1 MSMLEFE
8 TQLFLDLHNE
18 DGLVILAKG
27 LGIERLLLSLIKVH
41 NDPGNLVLVLGT
53 TSQEEEFFI
62 SRLEADNANPLPKSI
77 TADCSTKD
85 RNDVYL
91 AGGVLFVTSRIL
103 VVDMLTERIPINL
116 ITGIIVYH
124 AHKTLESC
132 QEAFILR
139 LYRQKN
145 KTGFIKGL
153 SDNAVAFTYGFCQVQ
168 RMMRN
173 LFVKKLFL
181 WPRFQADVIASL
193 NKRKPDV
200 VELRVGMTPAMQAIQ
215 LAILDIV
222 ASCVREIKRVNP
234 SMEMDDL
241 TVENLIARS
250 FEKIIKFQLDPIW
263 HQLGAKTRH
272 LVSDIKTLRTIL
284 QRYDSVTFYSLVK
297 SVRDAGTMTSQ
308 ISDWFF
314 LDAAETLFLQAKAR
328 VYGSE
333 QKLHKEEAKGKEATT
348 KEATLRM
355 EESPKWAALSEIL
368 VEIGRENKDCGDLNS
383 VLVIAEDDRI
393 CGQLTEYLCCG
404 GQAVLRKIY
413 HKSVADKDGL
423 QLPRLPS
430 TSDDVQKSPQKTKK
444 KQSKPKVGY
453 TDSDDVEESDTTE
466 AATAVFPPNLPN
478 TVFHPLRSS
487 AFALQQLLLTV
498 EPKYIVL
505 YDVNIATVREIEM
518 YQATRA
524 KEVLRVYFLMYEDSV
539 DEQRYLTALRREKDA
554 FEFLIREKNVMV
566 VPEEQDGKGDYHPD
580 LVDDLSLSNETVSS
594 RKAGG
599 AAVKPSGSRKVIVDL
614 REFRSD
620 LPSLIHRRGMSV
632 QPVTIEV
639 GDYILTPDICVE
651 RKSLNDLIGSLNSG
665 RLYNQAQS
673 MCRYYKRP
681 VLLIEFSQNQPFCL
695 QGKYGISSDISSQS
709 FVSKLILLTMHF
721 PRLRILWC
729 QTPYATAEIFD
740 IIKQGKEEPSV
751 SEAQAVTE
759 KEEASGGKLSSRI
772 NPAPQD
778 FLLHLPGV
786 NLKNQALLTRKFT
799 NLVEMFAASEE
810 ELASAMGNAAQ
821 AKLLWE
827 SIHRPTE
834 PKPQKPPPRKFR
846 KK

>member
-1 MSMLEFE
+1 
-8 TQLFLDLHNE
+8 
-18 DGLVILAKG
+18 
-27 LGIERLLLSLIKVH
+27 
-41 NDPGNLVLVLGT
+41 
-53 TSQEEEFFI
+53 
-62 SRLEADNANPLPKSI
+62 
-77 TADCSTKD
+77 
-85 RNDVYL
+85 
-91 AGGVLFVTSRIL
+91 
-103 VVDMLTERIPINL
+103 
-116 ITGIIVYH
+116 
-124 AHKTLESC
+124 
-132 QEAFILR
+132 
-139 LYRQKN
+139 
-145 KTGFIKGL
+145 
-153 SDNAVAFTYGFCQVQ
+153 
-168 RMMRN
+168 
-173 LFVKKLFL
+173 
-181 WPRFQADVIASL
+181 
-193 NKRKPDV
+193 
-200 VELRVGMTPAMQAIQ
+200 
-215 LAILDIV
+215 
-222 ASCVREIKRVNP
+222 
-234 SMEMDDL
+234 
-241 TVENLIARS
+241 
-250 FEKIIKFQLDPIW
+250 
-263 HQLGAKTRH
+263 
-272 LVSDIKTLRTIL
+272 
-284 QRYDSVTFYSLVK
+284 
-297 SVRDAGTMTSQ
+297 
-308 ISDWFF
+308 
-314 LDAAETLFLQAKAR
+314 
-328 VYGSE
+328 
-333 QKLHKEEAKGKEATT
+333 
-348 KEATLRM
+348 
-355 EESPKWAALSEIL
+355 
-368 VEIGRENKDCGDLNS
+368 
-383 VLVIAEDDRI
+383 
-393 CGQLTEYLCCG
+393 
-404 GQAVLRKIY
+404 
-413 HKSVADKDGL
+413 
-423 QLPRLPS
+423 
-430 TSDDVQKSPQKTKK
+430 
-444 KQSKPKVGY
+444 
-453 TDSDDVEESDTTE
+453 
-466 AATAVFPPNLPN
+466 
-478 TVFHPLRSS
+478 
-487 AFALQQLLLTV
+487 
-498 EPKYIVL
+498 
-505 YDVNIATVREIEM
+505 M

-580 LVDDLSLSNETVSS
+580 LVDELSLSNETVSS

-599 AAVKPSGSRKVIVDL
+599 APVKPSGSRKVIVDL

-620 LPSLIHRRGMSV
+620 LPSLIHRRGISV

-810 ELASAMGNAAQ
+810 ELTSAMGNAVQ